1 VRPAGVPVDIED
13 VVHIPFEYKN
23 PHDE

>member
-1 VRPAGVPVDIED
+1 VRPAGVPVDIEA